1 LVEKTMLVTKA
12 LFGLLCLIIAA
23 PASVVHQQGDQYVL
37 PKLASPINSFTKFNQ
52 NQQPP
57 QNRVK
62 TTAAPMSAPVLMDYY
77 VPPYPHA
84 GHDMVLTCGF
94 LHQRGLHFKSFEW
107 SRKRQRVEGLFFHY
121 ANGRASV
128 YTVPG
133 DLWMNRSQTS
143 YTLEDRRDHHGAT
156 ITVLTLR
163 LHRVT
168 ERMSGKYKCQVSMT
182 PDEDTKTERLATRST
197 RVMVVEKNSVD
208 SFNPGVEIAVIKDF
222 EGGLLLVCSASGN
235 PAPALSW
242 AAMVGDTLEE
252 VADRVTWH
260 PTAYDQDGVENASV
274 SLRQPCCGL
283 FACTAT
289 SRSGARE
296 SHFIST
302 EREDSGL
309 EATFIGT
316 TTTTTTPAPAVEEDP
331 ESPLPLVLTVLALLL
346 ALILAIAILCC
357 CLSCN
362 RRRRTKERRRKAL
375 TAKLAQERGRATLR
389 STLAKRPRSRSLKSI
404 KTRRAPNPKL
414 FAQPSQTPPSVP

>member
-1 LVEKTMLVTKA
+1 MFVAKIVNILW
-12 LFGLLCLIIAA
+12 LLTHS
-23 PASVVHQQGDQYVL
+23 PATVLQHKGDQYIL
-37 PKLASPINSFTKFNQ
+37 PKLASPINSFTKFGQ
-52 NQQPP
+52 NPSP
-57 QNRVK
+57 TSNRIK
-62 TTAAPMSAPVLMDYY
+62 TTPAPVNVPVLMDYY
-77 VPPYPHA
+77 VPHYPHA

-133 DLWMNRSQTS
+133 DLWLNRSQTS
-143 YTLEDRRDHHGAT
+143 YMLEDRQDHHGST

-163 LHRVT
+163 LHKVT

-182 PDEDTKTERLATRST
+182 PDDDTKTERLATRST
-197 RVMVVEKNSVD
+197 RVMVVD
-208 SFNPGVEIAVIKDF
+208 SNPVESFTPGVEIAVVRDM

-242 AAMVGDTLEE
+242 AAMIGDNLEE

-260 PTAYDQDGVENASV
+260 PTVYNQDGVENASV

-289 SRSGARE
+289 SRSGVRE

-302 EREDSGL
+302 AREDSGL

-316 TTTTTTPAPAVEEDP
+316 TTTTTTPAPEVEEEP
-331 ESPLPLVLTVLALLL
+331 ESPLPLILTVLTLVL
-346 ALILAIAILCC
+346 AFVVAIAILCC

-362 RRRRTKERRRKAL
+362 RKRRTKERRRKAL

-389 STLAKRPRSRSLKSI
+389 TTLARRPRSRSIKSI

-414 FAQPSQTPPSVP
+414 FAASNQTPSTVP

>member
-1 LVEKTMLVTKA
+1 MGVTNRLERHGQRKCGLGKRRKCGKYFLVEKTMLVA
-12 LFGLLCLIIAA
+12 FFPLLLLILAS
-23 PASVVHQQGDQYVL
+23 PAMVMNKQGEQQYVL
-37 PKLASPINSFTKFNQ
+37 PKLAAPINSFTKFTQ
-52 NQQPP
+52 NQP
-57 QNRVK
+57 QTPNRVK
-62 TTAAPMSAPVLMDYY
+62 TTAAPMVAPVLMDYY

-133 DLWMNRSQTS
+133 DLWMNR
-143 YTLEDRRDHHGAT
+143 
-156 ITVLTLR
+156 

-182 PDEDTKTERLATRST
+182 PDDDTKTERLATRST

-208 SFNPGVEIAVIKDF
+208 SFSPGVEIAVIKDF
-222 EGGLLLVCSASGN
+222 EGGLLLVCSATGN

-242 AAMVGDTLEE
+242 AAMVGESLEE

-289 SRSGARE
+289 SRSGLRE

-316 TTTTTTPAPAVEEDP
+316 TTSTTTPAPKVEEEP
-331 ESPLPLVLTVLALLL
+331 ESALP
-346 ALILAIAILCC
+346 
-357 CLSCN
+357 
-362 RRRRTKERRRKAL
+362 
-375 TAKLAQERGRATLR
+375 
-389 STLAKRPRSRSLKSI
+389 
-404 KTRRAPNPKL
+404 
-414 FAQPSQTPPSVP
+414 

>member
-1 LVEKTMLVTKA
+1 MRLIIKA
-12 LFGLLCLIIAA
+12 LFGFCLIDVA
-23 PASVVHQQGDQYVL
+23 PGSVLQQQGDQYIL

-52 NQQPP
+52 NQLPSP
-57 QNRVK
+57 NRLK
-62 TTAAPMSAPVLMDYY
+62 TTPAPAENAPVLMDYY

-107 SRKRQRVEGLFFHY
+107 SRKRQRGLFFHY

-143 YTLEDRRDHHGAT
+143 YMLEDRRDHHGAT

-208 SFNPGVEIAVIKDF
+208 LFTPGVEIAVIRDM

-242 AAMVGDTLEE
+242 SVMVGETLEE

-260 PTAYDQDGVENASV
+260 PTTYDQEGVENASV

-289 SRSGARE
+289 SRSGVRE

-316 TTTTTTPAPAVEEDP
+316 TTTTTTPAPEVEEEP
-331 ESPLPLVLTVLALLL
+331 ESPLPLILTVLALLL

-357 CLSCN
+357 FLSCN

-389 STLAKRPRSRSLKSI
+389 STLARRPRSRSLKSI

-414 FAQPSQTPPSVP
+414 FAQPSQTPPNVP

>member
-1 LVEKTMLVTKA
+1 MFDVKFVNI
-12 LFGLLCLIIAA
+12 LCLFTLSPAA
-23 PASVVHQQGDQYVL
+23 VLQQKGDQYIL
-37 PKLASPINSFTKFNQ
+37 PKLAAPINSFTKFGQ
-52 NQQPP
+52 NPSP
-57 QNRVK
+57 TLNRVK
-62 TTAAPMSAPVLMDYY
+62 TTPAPVNVPVLMDYY
-77 VPPYPHA
+77 VPHHPHA

-133 DLWMNRSQTS
+133 DLWLNRSQTS
-143 YTLEDRRDHHGAT
+143 YMLEDRRDHHGST

-163 LHRVT
+163 LHKVT

-182 PDEDTKTERLATRST
+182 PDDDSKTERLATRST
-197 RVMVVEKNSVD
+197 RVMVVEANPVE
-208 SFNPGVEIAVIKDF
+208 SFTPGVEIAVVRDM

-242 AAMVGDTLEE
+242 AAMVGDNLEE

-260 PTAYDQDGVENASV
+260 PTVYDQDGVENASV

-283 FACTAT
+283 FACIATA
-289 SRSGARE
+289 RSGVRE

-302 EREDSGL
+302 AREDSVL
-309 EATFIGT
+309 ESTFIGT
-316 TTTTTTPAPAVEEDP
+316 TTTTTTPAPEVEKEP
-331 ESPLPLVLTVLALLL
+331 VSPLPLILTVLTLVL
-346 ALILAIAILCC
+346 AFFVVIAILCC

-362 RRRRTKERRRKAL
+362 RKRRAKERRRKAL

-389 STLAKRPRSRSLKSI
+389 TTLARRPRSRSIKSI

-414 FAQPSQTPPSVP
+414 FAAANQTPSTVP